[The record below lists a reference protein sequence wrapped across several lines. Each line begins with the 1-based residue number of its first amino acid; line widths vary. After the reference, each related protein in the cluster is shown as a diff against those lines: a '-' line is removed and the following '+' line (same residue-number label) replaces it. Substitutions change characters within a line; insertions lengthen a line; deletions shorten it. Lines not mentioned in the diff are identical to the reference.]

1 MKLTTPTLRRLRALL
16 TSINSKVRLPV
27 LTHLHI
33 HPINETRVLLAASDL
48 ENQFHWPLQLPEPTS
63 LTEPTSCSIEW
74 FLALTR
80 SLPKDGWIEF
90 CQLNHHMRAFTS
102 TGTASLCPQARIDHD
117 QFPPFETT
125 GFNLGGW
132 LNPKT
137 LHDAIASSAF
147 MSTDETRYVLNG
159 VFFASNGTTVAT
171 NGRYLGFTPP
181 APGTSLPAS
190 FIMPPRA
197 LKCLTSPLLPEDD
210 KPIPFWLPQKP
221 DGSPNGNWSYPL
233 LLAQPFDNCLLKHT
247 LIDGQYPNYAQVI
260 PKSEDMTTFVTLTH
274 SAPQTLLFHQR
285 STRAET
291 TTTFHLHADHSVTA
305 SVKASGSGPA
315 TALCEPFPA
324 GTWKG
329 TSAPFDIC
337 FDTFLLLPCLEFSG
351 TYLRLRDSNSPMLG
365 GQPDGRQTVLMP
377 MRLNN

>member
-1 MKLTTPTLRRLRALL
+1 
-16 TSINSKVRLPV
+16 
-27 LTHLHI
+27 
-33 HPINETRVLLAASDL
+33 
-48 ENQFHWPLQLPEPTS
+48 
-63 LTEPTSCSIEW
+63 
-74 FLALTR
+74 
-80 SLPKDGWIEF
+80 
-90 CQLNHHMRAFTS
+90 MRAFTS

-117 QFPPFETT
+117 QFPPFDTT

-159 VFFASNGTTVAT
+159 VFFAPNGTTVAT

-181 APGTSLPAS
+181 APGTTLPAS
-190 FIMPPRA
+190 FIIPPRA

-210 KPIPFWLPQKP
+210 KPIPFWLSKP
-221 DGSPNGNWSYPL
+221 MNIANDDFARCTI
-233 LLAQPFDNCLLKHT
+233 LAQPFDNCLLKHT
-247 LIDGQYPNYAQVI
+247 LIDGTYPNYAQVI
-260 PKSEDMTTFVTLTH
+260 PKSEDMTTFVTLTDTTRE
-274 SAPQTLLFHQR
+274 TLLFHQR

-305 SVKASGSGPA
+305 AVKTSSGTPSV
-315 TALCEPFPA
+315 LCEPFPA

-329 TSAPFDIC
+329 TSEPFNIA
-337 FDTFLLLPCLEFSG
+337 FDTFLLLPCLDFSG

-377 MRLNN
+377 MRITE